1 MDSKTKIVVLRMKE
15 IIYTAIFIGLG
26 ILLILLLLV
35 MFRPKK
41 ESSAAPASAQYIPG
55 VMFGPGHT
63 DKKQTSHKQ
72 YTPGTYTSTLTLNNT
87 NLEVEVSVDSSRINS
102 IRFANLDE
110 TVTTMFPL
118 IQPAIEEIADQIY
131 DTQSLDAVELS
142 DDAPYTSQ
150 IILNA
155 IRQAV
160 EKAAVNKTAA
170 SCISLI
176 VFYPS
181 TIR

>member
-1 MDSKTKIVVLRMKE
+1 MDGSTFDHRV
-15 IIYTAIFIGLG
+15 
-26 ILLILLLLV
+26 
-35 MFRPKK
+35 FRECLAWDNAGKKK
-41 ESSAAPASAQYIPG
+41 EAPALYFCGFLSCTSNICGGFDVFPG
-55 VMFGPGHT
+55 SERMLAS
-63 DKKQTSHKQ
+63 D
-72 YTPGTYTSTLTLNNT
+72 
-87 NLEVEVSVDSSRINS
+87 DCSRI
-102 IRFANLDE
+102 
-110 TVTTMFPL
+110 VC
-118 IQPAIEEIADQIY
+118 
-131 DTQSLDAVELS
+131 DAVELS

>member
-1 MDSKTKIVVLRMKE
+1 MDSKTKIVVLHTKE
-15 IIYTAIFIGLG
+15 LIYTAVFALLC
-26 ILLILLLLV
+26 ILLIVLL
-35 MFRPKK
+35 F
-41 ESSAAPASAQYIPG
+41 

-72 YTPGTYTSTLTLNNT
+72 YTPGTLTLNNT

>member
-1 MDSKTKIVVLRMKE
+1 MNEYDE
-15 IIYTAIFIGLG
+15 EC
-26 ILLILLLLV
+26 LLTFL
-35 MFRPKK
+35 
-41 ESSAAPASAQYIPG
+41 
-55 VMFGPGHT
+55 
-63 DKKQTSHKQ
+63 KKQSQ
-72 YTPGTYTSTLTLNNT
+72 L
-87 NLEVEVSVDSSRINS
+87 
-102 IRFANLDE
+102 F
-110 TVTTMFPL
+110 
-118 IQPAIEEIADQIY
+118 ADQIY

>member
-1 MDSKTKIVVLRMKE
+1 MNSKTKIVVLHTKE
-15 IIYTAIFIGLG
+15 IIYTAVFAFLC
-26 ILLILLLLV
+26 ILLIVLLAV
-35 MFRPKK
+35 MFRPGHPNR
-41 ESSAAPASAQYIPG
+41 ES
-55 VMFGPGHT
+55 
-63 DKKQTSHKQ
+63 DSHRQ
-72 YTPGTYTSTLTLNNT
+72 YTPGTYTSSLTLNN
-87 NLEVEVSVDSSRINS
+87 NRLEVEVTVDNSRIQS

-131 DTQSLDAVELS
+131 ETQSLDAVELS

-150 IILNA
+150 IILDA

-160 EKAAVNKTAA
+160 KKATVNETAA
-170 SCISLI
+170 FTSL
-176 VFYPS
+176 FFGYPS

>member
-1 MDSKTKIVVLRMKE
+1 MDYKTKIVVLHTKE
-15 IIYTAIFIGLG
+15 LIYTAVFALLC
-26 ILLILLLLV
+26 ILLIVLL
-35 MFRPKK
+35 F
-41 ESSAAPASAQYIPG
+41 